1 MDALNAAF
9 KIPLLLGDRRGQ
21 EEVPNRV
28 ATCRSTFRWKAMLK
42 KRTRRRFGIRECNQA
57 VAKITDWWDAELF
70 AENSGGTPIIRERD
84 DCGECNPLPLK
95 TSERGGH
102 PRPTAEHHNPAT
114 ATMQTSLLQRAPETG
129 AKPHRLAP
137 REIAMLHHN
146 RGGANDRRQA
156 TRKRLNNGNG
166 PMSTSSAANRNTQ
179 AATTIRKIGGHAC
192 SEVGL
197 N

>member
-1 MDALNAAF
+1 
-9 KIPLLLGDRRGQ
+9 
-21 EEVPNRV
+21 
-28 ATCRSTFRWKAMLK
+28 
-42 KRTRRRFGIRECNQA
+42 
-57 VAKITDWWDAELF
+57 
-70 AENSGGTPIIRERD
+70 
-84 DCGECNPLPLK
+84 
-95 TSERGGH
+95 
-102 PRPTAEHHNPAT
+102 
-114 ATMQTSLLQRAPETG
+114 MQTSLLQRAPETG

-179 AATTIRKIGGHAC
+179 AATTIRQIGGHAC